1 MNRHNIL
8 VPVSSIESKFGRSCE
23 SNGSSLAA
31 TSRSDAAYLSA
42 RGLGEPESPLVLEG
56 VLDIEVIFV
65 VEDRHGLAVVLGLAG
80 VLSALGGDGD
90 GGEIDL
96 LVHVGCLRRSS
107 SHCCYLGRAGVCEV
121 LGGLWL

>member
-1 MNRHNIL
+1 M
-8 VPVSSIESKFGRSCE
+8 FGRSCE

-65 VEDRHGLAVVLGLAG
+65 VEDRHGLAVVLGLAA

-107 SHCCYLGRAGVCEV
+107 SHCRYLCRVGVCEV
-121 LGGLWL
+121 LGGRWL